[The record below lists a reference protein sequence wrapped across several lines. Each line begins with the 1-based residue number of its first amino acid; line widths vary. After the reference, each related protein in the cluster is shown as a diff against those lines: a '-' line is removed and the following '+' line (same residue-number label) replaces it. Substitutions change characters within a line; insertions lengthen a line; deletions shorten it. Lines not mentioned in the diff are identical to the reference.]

1 MCVRGRKASIPSGTS
16 AWHSVSTFFSLLIRA
31 VALPMSFW
39 SNSKSR
45 KLHSRAQNP
54 GASIIWFSTLGP
66 STFVDS
72 RTKTLLSTAMA
83 SITAMPRPLPALPRS
98 HDLHPTRS
106 PNIPHTNR
114 PKRHHVPLQ
123 TPPVP
128 QPLPLTI
135 DHAPPSSKAKLSPL
149 ATSSATSSDASPT
162 GTSSCPAASPLSRP
176 YSPLTGRER
185 WGHRAAHE
193 GVGTE
198 ECCGGGAG
206 AGAGIEQVR
215 EIGGESGVVRF
226 GSRRDRSGRMRT

>member
-1 MCVRGRKASIPSGTS
+1 MTKPVNISLPPENS
-16 AWHSVSTFFSLLIRA
+16 STKPRA
-31 VALPMSFW
+31 K
-39 SNSKSR
+39 SNSPKQPRVPIR
-45 KLHSRAQNP
+45 KVACPSHRA
-54 GASIIWFSTLGP
+54 
-66 STFVDS
+66 
-72 RTKTLLSTAMA
+72 
-83 SITAMPRPLPALPRS
+83 PLPALPRS

-123 TPPVP
+123 TPLVP

-149 ATSSATSSDASPT
+149 ATSSATSSDASPM
-162 GTSSCPAASPLSRP
+162 GTSSCPAASSLSRP

-185 WGHRAAHE
+185 WGHRAAHG